1 LETNLIR
8 NFSQYRKRLDGTLQD
23 LEEKQ
28 NSKKDAVCGFPF
40 FCIIQFIIE
49 VPCHMPLNMA
59 LAVHALF
66 DICHWLYS

>member
-1 LETNLIR
+1 
-8 NFSQYRKRLDGTLQD
+8 

-40 FCIIQFIIE
+40 FCLIQFIIE